1 MSELQENV
9 LDDQRSDYT
18 DLESLLAVANSSEF
32 SVSDGFTTEKQEF
45 EKFNSFFEIVTS
57 NETKNSDNEGEVLGK
72 KGESEISGLQIG
84 SEADEEGELEISGLQ
99 IGSGADEEGE
109 SEISG
114 LQIGSGADEEGESEI
129 SGLQIGSGADEE
141 GESEISGLQ
150 IGSEADEEGELE
162 ISGLQIGSGA
172 DEEGKSEISDLQ
184 IASEADESFSKASGL
199 EMSLTEEEQ
208 LAYDRGYKEAL
219 EEFEKSM
226 SLEKGSLQDLTE
238 TMFLIRDDFQ
248 ESLET
253 LIKTK
258 ICELNNELL
267 DSEIQDFP
275 TSFLNKIKQVA
286 DDIMSEIKDVKLELN
301 YADLELLKGSD
312 VIKNLGFEVMERSDL
327 RRGEFRLTSNATG
340 FQRELSH

>member
-57 NETKNSDNEGEVLGK
+57 TETKNSDNEGEVLGK

-84 SEADEEGELEISGLQ
+84 SEADEES
-99 IGSGADEEGE
+99 
-109 SEISG
+109 
-114 LQIGSGADEEGESEI
+114 
-129 SGLQIGSGADEE
+129 
-141 GESEISGLQ
+141 
-150 IGSEADEEGELE
+150 ELE

>member
-45 EKFNSFFEIVTS
+45 EKFSSFFEIVTS
-57 NETKNSDNEGEVLGK
+57 NETKNSDNEGEVVGK

-84 SEADEEGELEISGLQ
+84 SEADEEGE
-99 IGSGADEEGE
+99 
-109 SEISG
+109 
-114 LQIGSGADEEGESEI
+114 
-129 SGLQIGSGADEE
+129 
-141 GESEISGLQ
+141 SEISGLQ
-150 IGSEADEEGELE
+150 IGSEADEESE
-162 ISGLQIGSGA
+162 
-172 DEEGKSEISDLQ
+172 SEISDLQ

-199 EMSLTEEEQ
+199 ETSLTEEERV
-208 LAYDRGYKEAL
+208 AYDRGYKEAL
-219 EEFEKSM
+219 EEFEKAM

-248 ESLET
+248 ESLEA

-275 TSFLNKIKQVA
+275 TPFLNKIKQVA
-286 DDIMSEIKDVKLELN
+286 GDIMSEIKDVKLELN
-301 YADLELLKGSD
+301 HADLELLKGND
-312 VIKNLGFEVMERSDL
+312 VIKNLGFEVMERADL
-327 RRGEFRLTSNATG
+327 RRGEFRLTSNTTG

>member
-57 NETKNSDNEGEVLGK
+57 NETKYSDNEGEVLGK
-72 KGESEISGLQIG
+72 KGEPEISGLQIG
-84 SEADEEGELEISGLQ
+84 SEADEE
-99 IGSGADEEGE
+99 
-109 SEISG
+109 SE
-114 LQIGSGADEEGESEI
+114 
-129 SGLQIGSGADEE
+129 
-141 GESEISGLQ
+141 
-150 IGSEADEEGELE
+150 
-162 ISGLQIGSGA
+162 
-172 DEEGKSEISDLQ
+172 SEISDLQ
-184 IASEADESFSKASGL
+184 IASEADESFSKESGL
-199 EMSLTEEEQ
+199 ETSLTEEER

-219 EEFEKSM
+219 EEFEKAM

-248 ESLET
+248 ESLEA

-275 TSFLNKIKQVA
+275 TPFLNKIKQVA
-286 DDIMSEIKDVKLELN
+286 GDIMSEIKDVKLELN
-301 YADLELLKGSD
+301 HADLELLKGSD

>member
-1 MSELQENV
+1 MSELQDNV

-84 SEADEEGELEISGLQ
+84 SEADEESEVEISGLQIGGGADEEGELEISGLQ
-99 IGSGADEEGE
+99 IGSE
-109 SEISG
+109 
-114 LQIGSGADEEGESEI
+114 
-129 SGLQIGSGADEE
+129 ADEE

-150 IGSEADEEGELE
+150 IGSEADEESE
-162 ISGLQIGSGA
+162 
-172 DEEGKSEISDLQ
+172 SEISDLQ

-199 EMSLTEEEQ
+199 ETSLTEEERV
-208 LAYDRGYKEAL
+208 AYDRGYKEAL
-219 EEFEKSM
+219 EEFEKAM

-238 TMFLIRDDFQ
+238 TMFLISDDFQ
-248 ESLET
+248 ESLEA

-275 TSFLNKIKQVA
+275 TPFLNKIRQVA
-286 DDIMSEIKDVKLELN
+286 GDIMSEIKDVKLELN
-301 YADLELLKGSD
+301 HADLELLKGSD

-340 FQRELSH
+340 FQRQLSH

>member
-1 MSELQENV
+1 MSELQDNV

-84 SEADEEGELEISGLQ
+84 SEADEEGE
-99 IGSGADEEGE
+99 
-109 SEISG
+109 
-114 LQIGSGADEEGESEI
+114 
-129 SGLQIGSGADEE
+129 
-141 GESEISGLQ
+141 SEISGLQ
-150 IGSEADEEGELE
+150 IGSEADEESE
-162 ISGLQIGSGA
+162 
-172 DEEGKSEISDLQ
+172 SEISDLQ
-184 IASEADESFSKASGL
+184 IASEADESFSKESGL
-199 EMSLTEEEQ
+199 ETSLTEEER

-219 EEFEKSM
+219 EEFEKAM

-248 ESLET
+248 ESLEA

-275 TSFLNKIKQVA
+275 TPFLNKIKQVA
-286 DDIMSEIKDVKLELN
+286 GDIMSEIKDVKLELN
-301 YADLELLKGSD
+301 HADLELLKGSD

>member
-84 SEADEEGELEISGLQ
+84 SEADEE
-99 IGSGADEEGE
+99 
-109 SEISG
+109 SE
-114 LQIGSGADEEGESEI
+114 
-129 SGLQIGSGADEE
+129 
-141 GESEISGLQ
+141 
-150 IGSEADEEGELE
+150 
-162 ISGLQIGSGA
+162 
-172 DEEGKSEISDLQ
+172 SEISDLQ

-199 EMSLTEEEQ
+199 ETSLTEEER

-219 EEFEKSM
+219 EEFEKAM

-248 ESLET
+248 ESLEA

-275 TSFLNKIKQVA
+275 TPFLNKIKQVA
-286 DDIMSEIKDVKLELN
+286 GDIMSEIKDVKLELN
-301 YADLELLKGSD
+301 HADLELLKGSD

>member
-1 MSELQENV
+1 M
-9 LDDQRSDYT
+9 LDDQLSDYT

-72 KGESEISGLQIG
+72 KGELEISGLQIG
-84 SEADEEGELEISGLQ
+84 SE
-99 IGSGADEEGE
+99 
-109 SEISG
+109 
-114 LQIGSGADEEGESEI
+114 
-129 SGLQIGSGADEE
+129 ADEE

-150 IGSEADEEGELE
+150 IGSEADEESE
-162 ISGLQIGSGA
+162 
-172 DEEGKSEISDLQ
+172 SEISDLQ
-184 IASEADESFSKASGL
+184 IASEADESFSRASGL
-199 EMSLTEEEQ
+199 ETSLTEEER

-219 EEFEKSM
+219 EEFEKAM
-226 SLEKGSLQDLTE
+226 SLEKSSLQDLTE

-248 ESLET
+248 ESLESM
-253 LIKTK
+253 IKTK

-275 TSFLNKIKQVA
+275 NPFLNKIKQVA
-286 DDIMSEIKDVKLELN
+286 GDIMNEIKDVKLELN
-301 YADLELLKGSD
+301 HADLELLKGND

-340 FQRELSH
+340 FQRQLSH

>member
-1 MSELQENV
+1 MSELQDNV

-45 EKFNSFFEIVTS
+45 EKFDSFFEMVTS
-57 NETKNSDNEGEVLGK
+57 NEIKNLDNEGEVLGK

-84 SEADEEGELEISGLQ
+84 SEADEEGESEISGLQIGSGADEEGEVEISGLQ

-109 SEISG
+109 SEIS
-114 LQIGSGADEEGESEI
+114 
-129 SGLQIGSGADEE
+129 
-141 GESEISGLQ
+141 
-150 IGSEADEEGELE
+150 
-162 ISGLQIGSGA
+162 
-172 DEEGKSEISDLQ
+172 DLQ
-184 IASEADESFSKASGL
+184 IASEADESISKASGL
-199 EMSLTEEEQ
+199 EMSLNEEEQ

-219 EEFEKSM
+219 EEFEKAM

-248 ESLET
+248 ERLEA

-267 DSEIQDFP
+267 GSEIQDFP
-275 TSFLNKIKQVA
+275 TPFLNKIKQVA
-286 DDIMSEIKDVKLELN
+286 GDIMSEIKDVKLELN
-301 YADLELLKGSD
+301 HADLELLKGSD

>member
-1 MSELQENV
+1 MSELQDNV

-32 SVSDGFTTEKQEF
+32 SVSDGFTQEKQEF
-45 EKFNSFFEIVTS
+45 EKFDSFFEIVTS
-57 NETKNSDNEGEVLGK
+57 NEIKNLDNEGEVLGK

-84 SEADEEGELEISGLQ
+84 SEADEEGESEISGLQIGSGADEEGEVEISGLQ

-109 SEISG
+109 SEIS
-114 LQIGSGADEEGESEI
+114 
-129 SGLQIGSGADEE
+129 
-141 GESEISGLQ
+141 
-150 IGSEADEEGELE
+150 
-162 ISGLQIGSGA
+162 
-172 DEEGKSEISDLQ
+172 DLQ
-184 IASEADESFSKASGL
+184 IASEADESISKASGL
-199 EMSLTEEEQ
+199 EMSLNEEEQ

-219 EEFEKSM
+219 EEFEKAM

-248 ESLET
+248 ERLEA

-267 DSEIQDFP
+267 GSEIQDFP
-275 TSFLNKIKQVA
+275 TPFLNKIKQVA
-286 DDIMSEIKDVKLELN
+286 GDIMSEIKDVKLELN
-301 YADLELLKGSD
+301 HADLELLKGSD